1 MKTTFYELSEAL
13 RQAEG
18 WRDPY
23 EADYENDIIFEDEG
37 EGSVANNDGD
47 VLEFK
52 LLSKK
57 YKNSRGL
64 DDWDIEVLNIDEFPE
79 VKKYL

>member
-37 EGSVANNDGD
+37 KGSVANNDGD

-64 DDWDIEVLNIDEFPE
+64 DDWDIELLNIDEFPE
-79 VKKYL
+79 IKKYF